1 MGVTS
6 LMAEISSPAA
16 CSDRIAASRPEP
28 GPFTHTSTFFKPSEI
43 ASFAA
48 DSAEICAAKGVLLR
62 DPLNPTLPALAQAT
76 VWPSMSVI
84 VTMVLLNVDWTWAI
98 PLMPT
103 FRSRFFFGFGV
114 AAGVGVAAAS
124 ATQFSSRFSIA
135 RAVLTGPSGDLAY
148 APGAFTGA
156 RFGAVAIFL
165 IAPAVFLGP
174 FRVLALVRV
183 RCPRTGRFF
192 LCRSP

>member
-1 MGVTS
+1 MGNGGDACGDTS
-6 LMAEISSPAA
+6 RTPRISRPAA
-16 CSDRIAASRPEP
+16 CSERIAASRPEP

-76 VWPSMSVI
+76 VCPSMSVI

-103 FRSRFFFGFGV
+103 FRSRFFLGFGA
-114 AAGVGVAAAS
+114 AAGVAGVS
-124 ATQFSSRFSIA
+124 ATQLSSPSIPPPPPGAGRF
-135 RAVLTGPSGDLAY
+135 AY
-148 APGAFTGA
+148 APGAFTGPG

-165 IAPAVFLGP
+165 LAPAVFFGP
-174 FRVLALVRV
+174 FRVRAFVRV
-183 RCPRTGRFF
+183 R
-192 LCRSP
+192 